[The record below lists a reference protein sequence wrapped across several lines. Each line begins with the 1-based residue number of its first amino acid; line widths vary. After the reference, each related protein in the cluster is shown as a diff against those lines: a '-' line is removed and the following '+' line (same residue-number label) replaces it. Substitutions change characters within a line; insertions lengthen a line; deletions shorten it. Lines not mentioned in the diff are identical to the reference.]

1 MARTASLKR
10 LGSVIDLLLGG
21 AEMDLGSSWTYLLLG
36 ALALFLIGR
45 QFVARPVSEKRLL
58 ALPLIAGVIG
68 VQELVN
74 TPPDGVQAAGLI
86 TLTVLAAL
94 LGIAR
99 ATTVKIWQTA
109 SGTWMSRGGTLTL
122 LLWVVAVG
130 ARVALALLSRRALP
144 PAEVPLS
151 LAATFAAQNLVLW
164 LRTQGWTRHAV
175 QAR

>member
-1 MARTASLKR
+1 
-10 LGSVIDLLLGG
+10 
-21 AEMDLGSSWTYLLLG
+21 MDLGSSWTYLLLG

-68 VQELVN
+68 LQALVK
-74 TPPDGVQAAGLI
+74 TPPDGLAATGLI
-86 TLTVLAAL
+86 TLTVVLAAL
-94 LGIAR
+94 LGVAR
-99 ATTVKIWQTA
+99 ATTVKVWQTT
-109 SGTWMSRGGTLTL
+109 SGTWMSRGGALTL

-130 ARVALALLSRRALP
+130 ARVALALLFRGALP

-164 LRTQGWTRHAV
+164 LRRQGGTRQAV
-175 QAR
+175 QAG